1 MHQILIGDKMDDDI
15 LNVVC
20 DHILPPMIRYLRN
33 SHPDIRGSLGERGGF
48 CIISM
53 SGGLKLSA
61 VAGKPSVTKL
71 THSNWTG
78 INASGMPRAAVRKI
92 LDRN

>member
-1 MHQILIGDKMDDDI
+1 
-15 LNVVC
+15 
-20 DHILPPMIRYLRN
+20 MIRYLRN
-33 SHPDIRGSLGERGGF
+33 SQPDIRGSLGERGGF
-48 CIISM
+48 CIMSI

-61 VAGKPSVTKL
+61 VAGRPSVTKF

-92 LDRN
+92 L